1 MSWHRLYTVFKT
13 DFQTNLKGP
22 LFWMWYVLLAWNA
35 FLISNSSWIIRSV
48 DTSVGTEKS
57 FVNSEF
63 QLAFVLAL
71 MCFLMLGLF
80 VAIIAG
86 SPILRDS
93 QYRVGEIIHATPLRP
108 SEYIWGKYL
117 AALATCL
124 VAILLFLLTL
134 ILLTDVIPNPAAAE
148 FHGPF
153 KMRNYFM
160 PALVFMV
167 PAILFVSSIALAIS
181 VYTRRAFLVYL
192 FPVLMLI
199 LAMNFLYKWY
209 PADSTST
216 SSYLMQCADPSG
228 FRWLKQTWLMV
239 DRGVSF
245 YNSSPIHYDAGFLL
259 GRLIYVPLAIG
270 FVILSAHRFAKK
282 FARIPDRRVKVIQEA
297 TPAVATA
304 AYLPPKA
311 LPDVSRKIAGI
322 VKQIAGV
329 IRFELKELLSQ
340 PWLLVVIGSLPSFC

>member
-1 MSWHRLYTVFKT
+1 MSWHRLYTVFRT
-13 DFQTNLKGP
+13 DFQTNLKRP

-35 FLISNSSWIIRSV
+35 FLISNSAWIIRSV
-48 DTSVGTEKS
+48 DTAVGTEKS

-63 QLAFVLAL
+63 QIAFVLSL

-117 AALATCL
+117 SSLATCL

-160 PALVFMV
+160 PALIFMM
-167 PAILFVSSIALAIS
+167 PAILFISSIALAIS
-181 VYTRRAFLVYL
+181 IYTRRAFLVYL
-192 FPVLMLI
+192 FPVLMFI

-209 PADSTST
+209 PANVTST
-216 SSYLMQCADPSG
+216 L
-228 FRWLKQTWLMV
+228 
-239 DRGVSF
+239 
-245 YNSSPIHYDAGFLL
+245 PI
-259 GRLIYVPLAIG
+259 
-270 FVILSAHRFAKK
+270 
-282 FARIPDRRVKVIQEA
+282 
-297 TPAVATA
+297 
-304 AYLPPKA
+304 
-311 LPDVSRKIAGI
+311 
-322 VKQIAGV
+322 
-329 IRFELKELLSQ
+329 
-340 PWLLVVIGSLPSFC
+340 